1 MIEEH
6 VERIFVRTEMP
17 MGKVAFLEE
26 RMKYGGTMD
35 WHLLSET
42 NLPVAAAMIKCGTEW
57 KIKDVNNTFAE
68 FCEMQREELI
78 ALVARERAALFAP
91 ADVAA
96 FEAALERASDGV
108 QTEKFMMR
116 IVDSKKQS
124 RWVRV
129 AMSFYCT
136 YNAVPYVVAFF
147 FDAQEEKDMEQRLAT
162 LLEKEKL
169 LQEEARRD
177 SLTKL
182 LDKEETKR
190 MINRAIGAH
199 PEDAYTMLLIDI
211 DNFKQINDT
220 FGHTYGDTVIL
231 DVASMIRE
239 QFGKEDIVGRI
250 GGDEFLVF
258 MTRADLAQGM
268 EKAQILCSNLEKE
281 YTGGNVTGKI
291 SVSIGISSYGK
302 DGKDYRS
309 LMEKADH
316 AMYRVK
322 KSGKNS
328 FEIARSEDVGPL
340 REDTKAVE
348 RRGEINR
355 SDSEF
360 LSFAVSLMT
369 HARNIDGSL
378 NMLLKHIAERME
390 LELVGV
396 FEHAADAPKM
406 VLTNYYSSRY
416 SYYDKTTFPMG
427 AQTSDMNVAEFR
439 AMTGLHIGD
448 YPLLEQLLKNGQ
460 DDYSETTC
468 SVAIAKFEYVN
479 GRTGEVAYLSLDEQG
494 VLSESARTLL
504 QELGRIIGIFVS
516 LRYRMDE
523 SKAQIR
529 HIQMCD
535 QLTGMYTLEAFKSK
549 VPELIRNPQE
559 GKTYFLEYLDI
570 NNFGYINDNY
580 GYKVGDNV
588 LKMFASDYM
597 MQDYFEIGC
606 RLYSDFFVMLLK
618 ADDIEQFKKNVMAQ
632 HQRFANIQNHQ
643 YPSSSMSISCGV
655 YQYGQRMIDV
665 ENAIENATMA
675 WKMAKRKR
683 SKEPVFYDDEYRNA
697 RTREKQVVGEFYE
710 ALYRDDFRMYLQP
723 KFAFGSR
730 EVYGA
735 EALARWQKPDG
746 NLLAPAAFL
755 APLEQIGYI
764 MELDF
769 YIFEELLKTM
779 TRWQAQNRRKIIV
792 STNFSGR
799 HFESGVDAFLNRIC
813 HILSKYSV
821 SPKNIEIEVTESVL
835 IRNLSNLQYCID
847 KLHEIGFRV
856 AIDDFGTGYSS
867 LSALMDI
874 PADVIKMDK
883 SFIDSGFE
891 GKRRDLI
898 VEIGELVRISGKEI
912 IFEGVETEEQE
923 RLLIDCGY
931 RNGQGY
937 LCNRPITISEFEKL
951 YF

>member
-1 MIEEH
+1 
-6 VERIFVRTEMP
+6 
-17 MGKVAFLEE
+17 
-26 RMKYGGTMD
+26 
-35 WHLLSET
+35 
-42 NLPVAAAMIKCGTEW
+42 
-57 KIKDVNNTFAE
+57 
-68 FCEMQREELI
+68 
-78 ALVARERAALFAP
+78 
-91 ADVAA
+91 
-96 FEAALERASDGV
+96 
-108 QTEKFMMR
+108 
-116 IVDSKKQS
+116 
-124 RWVRV
+124 
-129 AMSFYCT
+129 
-136 YNAVPYVVAFF
+136 
-147 FDAQEEKDMEQRLAT
+147 
-162 LLEKEKL
+162 
-169 LQEEARRD
+169 
-177 SLTKL
+177 
-182 LDKEETKR
+182 
-190 MINRAIGAH
+190 
-199 PEDAYTMLLIDI
+199 
-211 DNFKQINDT
+211 
-220 FGHTYGDTVIL
+220 
-231 DVASMIRE
+231 
-239 QFGKEDIVGRI
+239 
-250 GGDEFLVF
+250 
-258 MTRADLAQGM
+258 
-268 EKAQILCSNLEKE
+268 
-281 YTGGNVTGKI
+281 
-291 SVSIGISSYGK
+291 
-302 DGKDYRS
+302 
-309 LMEKADH
+309 
-316 AMYRVK
+316 
-322 KSGKNS
+322 
-328 FEIARSEDVGPL
+328 
-340 REDTKAVE
+340 
-348 RRGEINR
+348 
-355 SDSEF
+355 
-360 LSFAVSLMT
+360 MT

-378 NMLLKHIAERME
+378 NMLLKHIAERMK
-390 LELVGV
+390 LDLVGV
-396 FEHAADAPKM
+396 FEHAADAPEM

-427 AQTSDMNVAEFR
+427 VRTSDMNVAEFR
-439 AMTGLHIGD
+439 VMTGLHIGD

-460 DDYSETTC
+460 DNYSETTC
-468 SVAIAKFEYVN
+468 SALVAKFEYVN

-523 SKAQIR
+523 SKEQIR
-529 HIQMCD
+529 HIRMRD

-549 VPELIRNPQE
+549 VSELIRNPEE

-618 ADDIEQFKKNVMAQ
+618 ADDIEQFKKNVLAQ

-683 SKEPVFYDDEYRNA
+683 SRELVFYDDEYRNA

-746 NLLAPAAFL
+746 KLLAPAAFL

-779 TRWQAQNRRKIIV
+779 TRWQAQNRRKIVV

-813 HILSKYSV
+813 LILSKYSV

-847 KLHEIGFRV
+847 RLHEIGFRV

-883 SFIDSGFE
+883 SFIDNGFE

-898 VEIGELVRISGKEI
+898 MEIGELVRISGKEI
-912 IFEGVETEEQE
+912 IFEGVETEAQE
-923 RLLIDCGY
+923 KLLIDCGY
-931 RNGQGY
+931 HNGQGY

>member
-1 MIEEH
+1 
-6 VERIFVRTEMP
+6 
-17 MGKVAFLEE
+17 
-26 RMKYGGTMD
+26 MD
-35 WHLLSET
+35 WHLLSE
-42 NLPVAAAMIKCGTEW
+42 NSFPVAAAMIKCGVEW
-57 KIKDVNNTFAE
+57 KIKDVNNVFAE
-68 FCEMQREELI
+68 FCGWEKVEL
-78 ALVARERAALFAP
+78 LSFVARNRAGLFEPEDVAGFEALLERAA
-91 ADVAA
+91 
-96 FEAALERASDGV
+96 DG
-108 QTEKFMMR
+108 QKTEKFMMR
-116 IVDSKKQS
+116 IICNEGQS

-129 AMSFYCT
+129 AMTFYGIF
-136 YNAVPYVVAFF
+136 NAVPYVLAFF
-147 FDAQEEKDMEQRLAT
+147 LDAQKEKNMEQRLET
-162 LLEKEKL
+162 LLEQEKL

-190 MINRAIGAH
+190 MVNKAISMH

-231 DVASMIRE
+231 DVASMIRDE
-239 QFGKEDIVGRI
+239 FGKNDIVGRI

-258 MTRADLAQGM
+258 MTGADINQGM
-268 EKAQILCSNLEKE
+268 EKAKRLCANLEKE
-281 YTGGNVTGKI
+281 YTGGNVTGRI
-291 SVSIGISSYGK
+291 SVSIGLSSYGK
-302 DGKDYRS
+302 DGKDYQS

-340 REDTKAVE
+340 RADTKAVE
-348 RRGEINR
+348 KRGEISH

-360 LSFAVSLMT
+360 MSFAVSLMT

-378 NMLLKHIAERME
+378 NMLLKHIAERLD

-396 FEHAADAPKM
+396 FEHSPDTEEM
-406 VLTNYYSSRY
+406 VLTNYYSNRY

-427 AQTSDMNVAEFR
+427 CRTKDMKVSEFR
-439 AMTGLHIGD
+439 IVRGMHIGD
-448 YPLLEQLLKNGQ
+448 YPLLGQLLRDGQ
-460 DDYSETTC
+460 ENCCDETCT
-468 SVAIAKFEYVN
+468 VAVAKFEYVN
-479 GRTGEVAYLSLDEQG
+479 GRTGEVAYLSTGGEKN
-494 VLSESARTLL
+494 LSESAEILL

-523 SKAQIR
+523 SKAEIR

-535 QLTGMYTLEAFKSK
+535 QLTGMYTLEGFKNK
-549 VPELIRNPQE
+549 VAGIMREPEP

-570 NNFGYINDNY
+570 NNFGYVNDNY

-597 MQDYFEIGC
+597 AQDYFEIGC

-618 ADDIEQFKKNVMAQ
+618 ADDNEQFKKNVMAQ

-643 YPSSSMSISCGV
+643 YPSSSMSISSGV

-675 WKMAKRKR
+675 WKEAKSRR
-683 SKEPVFYDDEYRNA
+683 CKEPVFYDDGFRNA

-710 ALYRDDFRMYLQP
+710 ALYRDDFRMFLQP
-723 KFAFGSR
+723 KFVLGSR

-746 NLLAPAAFL
+746 NLLTPAAFL
-755 APLEQIGYI
+755 GPLEQIGYI

-779 TRWQAQNRRKIIV
+779 TRWQAQNRRKIVV

-821 SPKNIEIEVTESVL
+821 SPEYVEIEVTESVL
-835 IRNLSNLQYCID
+835 IRNLSNLQYCIE

-867 LSALMDI
+867 LSVLMDI

-883 SFIDSGFE
+883 SFIDNGFE

-912 IFEGVETEEQE
+912 IFEGIETQEQE
-923 RLLIDCGY
+923 QLLLECGY